1 MRKGIGIFI
10 LVLVLTAAAASLNA
24 AAVDES
30 GRGISIGETPFI
42 PRLVNPLCR
51 LDLIP
56 DVGAAPSPALNLD
69 PRNVVLGPSRS
80 FSAPR
85 APRKG
90 IGDGLFEAS
99 AISLLA
105 LNVADY
111 FSTREALRYP
121 GLREGNPL
129 LKSVVQDPAGF
140 AAVKIGFAAASYISL
155 KSFYKKNR
163 ALGWAASVLSNFA
176 LSYVV
181 ANNIRQINI
190 ARSRQ
195 CAF

>member
-1 MRKGIGIFI
+1 MKNGKKVLLCL
-10 LVLVLTAAAASLNA
+10 LVLSAAASLEA
-24 AAVDES
+24 GVIV
-30 GRGISIGETPFI
+30 GPGIEISLGETPFT
-42 PRLVNPLCR
+42 PRLDNPLSR

-56 DVGAAPSPALNLD
+56 PYGAAPSPVANLD
-69 PRNVVLGPSRS
+69 PRHVVLGPSRS
-80 FSAPR
+80 FAAPR
-85 APRKG
+85 AAR
-90 IGDGLFEAS
+90 ISFGDGLFEAS
-99 AISLLA
+99 AITLVA

-129 LKSVVQDPAGF
+129 LKNVVGDPAKF
-140 AAVKIGFAAASYISL
+140 AAVKIGFAAASYLTL
-155 KSFYKKNR
+155 KSLYKKNR
-163 ALGWAASVLSNFA
+163 ALAWVASTVSNFA

-181 ANNIRQINI
+181 ANNIRLINA

>member
-1 MRKGIGIFI
+1 MRKGSRI
-10 LVLVLTAAAASLNA
+10 LVFTLVLIAAAASLGA
-24 AAVDES
+24 SVVGGS
-30 GRGISIGETPFI
+30 GVSIGETPFV
-42 PRLVNPLCR
+42 PQLVNPLTR

-56 DVGAAPSPALNLD
+56 DVGAAPSPAWNLD
-69 PRNVVLGPSRS
+69 PRNAVLGSSRS
-80 FSAPR
+80 FVAPR

-90 IGDGLFEAS
+90 FGDGLFEAS
-99 AISLLA
+99 AISLIA

-121 GLREGNPL
+121 GLMEGNPL
-129 LKSVVQDPAGF
+129 LKNVVQDPAKF

-155 KSFYKKNR
+155 KSIYKRNR
-163 ALGWAASVLSNFA
+163 TLGWAVSVLSNFA

-181 ANNIRQINI
+181 ANNIRLIQM
-190 ARSRQ
+190 ARSRP

>member
-1 MRKGIGIFI
+1 MRTICRIFAFS
-10 LVLVLTAAAASLNA
+10 LVLAAASA
-24 AAVDES
+24 ALGAETITGS
-30 GRGISIGETPFI
+30 GISIGETPFT
-42 PRLVNPLCR
+42 PRLANPLTR

-56 DVGAAPSPALNLD
+56 DSRPATSAVPRLD
-69 PRNVVLGPSRS
+69 PRGPIPGLSASLSR
-80 FSAPR
+80 PGI
-85 APRKG
+85 PRKG
-90 IGDGLFEAS
+90 VGDGLFEAS
-99 AISLLA
+99 AITLIA

-129 LKSVVQDPAGF
+129 LKNVVHDPAKF

-163 ALGWAASVLSNFA
+163 TLGWAVSALSNFA

-181 ANNIRQINI
+181 VNNIRQIDK
-190 ARSRQ
+190 ARART